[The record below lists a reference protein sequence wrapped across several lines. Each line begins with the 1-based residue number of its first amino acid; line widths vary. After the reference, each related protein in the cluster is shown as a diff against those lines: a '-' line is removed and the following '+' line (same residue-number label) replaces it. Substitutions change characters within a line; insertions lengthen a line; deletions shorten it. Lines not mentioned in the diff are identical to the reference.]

1 MRKIAFLLVLFIFS
15 TVFVSTQERGIGLR
29 EEGKKKLSEFYRE
42 SWALVIGINNY
53 LYAPKLKYAVSD
65 GKAFAKL
72 LIERYGFKPE
82 NVIQL
87 YDDEATKENIM
98 KAFDKLRS
106 ADVEDRVLFFFAGHG
121 ITVSLPDGREKGYIL
136 PYDGSDKELIT
147 TCISTDQ
154 LNEISQLIRAKH
166 VFYIMDACYG
176 GLIFGRA
183 APISSQAVDYVRVIS
198 TRRARKALTAG
209 GRDQVVLD
217 TGPGGH
223 SVFTYYLIDGL
234 ESMNADLNGDG
245 VITSGEIN
253 EYVSPRVT
261 AESNRTQT
269 PEYGILAGD
278 MGGDFVF
285 IPFEAPEVSVEFV
298 SNPVGS
304 QIKINDEVVGVTPV
318 SVMLKPGRYMVEIS
332 KPGYVKR
339 VEQIEVGA
347 LGDKRFSFEL
357 KELFVNLSIRSS
369 ALDGEV
375 YIDGQF
381 IGKLD
386 RGRLSGVKVR
396 PGVRIIEVKG
406 DEEEGIASVN
416 IPEAET
422 AEVFI
427 ETTLKMG
434 KLTILSNVDDADVYI
449 NDRNYGK
456 IKDGKFVVDLKPGR
470 YKVEL
475 RREKYASASG
485 MAYVSGGKEQT
496 ISLNLE
502 RMYFNVNIKVEPSDA
517 KVFANDEYI
526 GSGSF
531 TVEMKKGSV
540 NLRVEREGYESQE
553 KVLVLDKD
561 MDVGFELKP
570 IFALVE
576 IQTEPADAR
585 VFVNGNPAG
594 TTPTTVKL
602 PYGQNEISLVKQGY
616 KKIDFKL
623 NVLRSERIKRSF
635 KLEETIETKAMRIYT
650 QRLNLKRNLTYA
662 GLGLTAISGGV
673 SIFLHMKAV
682 DAYKKY
688 NDAVELELIK
698 KYKEDYK
705 RIVRWRNISIGLT
718 AVFVGLTVY
727 NFIREVSYDDIYREL
742 KFKEKVSLDIKVLDS
757 NYKVA
762 MVGIKM
768 KI

>member
-1 MRKIAFLLVLFIFS
+1 MKRVIFLLVLFIFS
-15 TVFVSTQERGIGLR
+15 TLFVFTQERGIGLR
-29 EEGKKKLSEFYRE
+29 GDQGKKLSEFYRE
-42 SWALVIGINNY
+42 SWALIIGINNY
-53 LYAPKLKYAVSD
+53 LYAPKLKYAISD
-65 GKAFAKL
+65 AKAFAKL
-72 LIERYGFKPE
+72 LIEKYGFKAE

-87 YDDEATKENIM
+87 YDDMATRENIM
-98 KAFDKLRS
+98 RAFDRLRAS
-106 ADVEDRVLFFFAGHG
+106 DIEDRVLFFFAGHG
-121 ITVSLPDGREKGYIL
+121 ITVPLPDGREKGYIL
-136 PYDGSDKELIT
+136 PYDGSLSELLT
-147 TCISTDQ
+147 TAISTDQ

-176 GLIFGRA
+176 GLIFARA
-183 APISSQAVDYVRVIS
+183 KPISAEAIDYVKVIS
-198 TRRARKALTAG
+198 TRKSRRALTAG

-234 ESMNADLNGDG
+234 ENMVADLNRDG
-245 VITSGEIN
+245 IITSGEIN

-285 IPFEAPEVSVEFV
+285 IPFEASEVLVEVF
-298 SNPVGS
+298 SNPAGS
-304 QIKINDEVVGVTPV
+304 QVKINDEMVGVTPV
-318 SVMLKPGRYMVEIS
+318 NVKLKPGKYTVEIS
-332 KPGYVKR
+332 KPGYVKK

-347 LGDKRFSFEL
+347 LADNKFSFEL
-357 KELFVNLSIRSS
+357 KELLVNLNIRSS
-369 ALDGEV
+369 ALEGEV
-375 YIDGQF
+375 YVDGQF
-381 IGKLD
+381 VGKLD
-386 RGRLSGVKVR
+386 QGRLGEVKVR

-406 DEEEGIASVN
+406 AEEEGIASVD
-416 IPEAET
+416 IPEVES

-434 KLTILSNVDDADVYI
+434 TLTVLSNVDDADVYI

-456 IKDGKFVVDLKPGR
+456 IKNGKFRVDLKPGS

-475 RREKYASASG
+475 RREKYASALG
-485 MAYVSGGKEQT
+485 IAYVFGGKEQT
-496 ISLNLE
+496 LPLNLE
-502 RMYFNVNIKVEPSDA
+502 KMYFNVNINVEPSDA
-517 KVFANDEYI
+517 KVFANGEYI

-531 TVEMKKGSV
+531 TVEMKRGNV

-553 KVLVLDKD
+553 KVLILDKD
-561 MDVGFELKP
+561 MDMSFELKP
-570 IFALVE
+570 IVALLE
-576 IQTEPADAR
+576 IQTEPADAKI
-585 VFVNGNPAG
+585 FVNGNPVGA
-594 TTPTTVKL
+594 TPTTVKL
-602 PYGQNEISLVKQGY
+602 PYGQNEISLIKQGY

-623 NVLRSERIKRSF
+623 NVLRTEKIKRSF

-650 QRLNLKRNLTYA
+650 QRLGLKRNLTYT
-662 GLGLTAISGGV
+662 GIGLTAV
-673 SIFLHMKAV
+673 SAGASVFLHMKAL

-688 NDAVELELIK
+688 NDAVELELIR

-705 RIVRWRNISIGLT
+705 KIVPWRNISIGLT
-718 AVFVGLTVY
+718 AVFAGLTIY
-727 NFIREVSYDDIYREL
+727 NFMRKISYDDIYQEL
-742 KFKEKVSLDIKVLDS
+742 KLKERVSLDIKALDS

-762 MVGIKM
+762 MVGIKI